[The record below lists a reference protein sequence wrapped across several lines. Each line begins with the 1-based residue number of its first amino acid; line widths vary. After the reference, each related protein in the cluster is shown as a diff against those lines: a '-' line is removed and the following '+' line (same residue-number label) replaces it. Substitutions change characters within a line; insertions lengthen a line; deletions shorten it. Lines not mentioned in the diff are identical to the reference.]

1 MKPPVFPVLSADPG
15 VRAVLTADGVTRVF
29 PFGQAPENVRDP
41 YCVWQLTGQPENLLG
56 NQRPKVDSYSV
67 QFDVYG
73 TTAVSVESAGDAI
86 QAAIEGHNLST
97 VSSYGGTTRDS
108 ETGRYRYSLT
118 ADWWVPRS

>member
-1 MKPPVFPVLSADPG
+1 MKPPVFPVLSTDPG
-15 VRAVLTADGVTRVF
+15 VRAVLTANGTTRVF
-29 PFGQAPENVRDP
+29 PFGQAPEGVQDP

-73 TTAVSVESAGDAI
+73 TTAASVETAGDAI
-86 QAAIEGHNLST
+86 QAAIEGHKHST
-97 VSSYGGTTRDS
+97 VNSYGATTRDPT
-108 ETGRYRYSLT
+108 TGRYRYILL